1 MTLHISE
8 AEVRAVLTMP
18 MAVEAVE
25 VISRKQATGEV
36 VVHPRR
42 RFELPGGGFFHYM
55 AAADFSLG
63 FVAMKQYT
71 FMRGKLRFLVPIY
84 EMSTGDLLALIEAD
98 YMGQLRTGAASGVA
112 TKYLAR
118 KDASVAAIIGTG
130 GQAKTQLEAVCSGSK
145 AGIRVRLW
153 ARCGEAPEVLGR
165 DVQTAWAFQYI
176 FAHRRRRQCTVRTSS
191 PQPQPPRSRLYLAP
205 ICHLGPTSMPLEP
218 TTRNKRELDD
228 EAVASADIIVVDSV
242 EQSRQEAG
250 DLIIAFHGDES
261 CWTGVKKLSEIVA
274 GKASGRTSDTEVTLF
289 KSNGIASW
297 DLAVAIKVYAL
308 AREKGLGREL
318 PLGVTSRK
326 ARKQSNCFF
335 HRACGARHHAAGT
348 SRHPAD
354 RSVSNRRRHPR
365 SAWFDRPPSCTLH
378 SVRDGRSSSCFTD
391 RTSSPSI

>member
-18 MAVEAVE
+18 LALEAVE
-25 VISRKQATGEV
+25 EISRKQATGEV

-71 FMRGKLRFLVPIY
+71 YVGGKLRFLVPLY
-84 EMSTGDLLALIEAD
+84 AMPTGDLLALIEAD
-98 YMGQLRTGAASGVA
+98 FMGQLRTGAASGVA

-118 KDASVAAIIGTG
+118 KDARVAAIIGTG
-130 GQAKTQLEAVCSGSK
+130 GQAKTQLEAV
-145 AGIRVRLW
+145 AAVRKLKS
-153 ARCGEAPEVLGR
+153 ARAYGR
-165 DVQTAWAFQYI
+165 DAAKREKFCAEMSARLGIPVRPCASAAEAVRGADIVSTATTA
-176 FAHRRRRQCTVRTSS
+176 S
-191 PQPQPPRSRLYLAP
+191 QPVVDGADLAP
-205 ICHLGPTSMPLEP
+205 GAHINAIGANHAH
-218 TTRNKRELDD
+218 KRELDD

-250 DLIIAFHGDES
+250 DLIIAFHGDEI

-297 DLAVAIKVYAL
+297 DLAVAMKVYAM
-308 AREKGLGREL
+308 AREKKLGREL
-318 PLGVTSRK
+318 PLWSD
-326 ARKQSNCFF
+326 
-335 HRACGARHHAAGT
+335 GAK
-348 SRHPAD
+348 S
-354 RSVSNRRRHPR
+354 
-365 SAWFDRPPSCTLH
+365 
-378 SVRDGRSSSCFTD
+378 
-391 RTSSPSI
+391 